1 MLYFMTGLFNFFALL
16 KIQRLNMLRWTKF
29 SLLITLACLVSP
41 KTFAISLPFGNE
53 GIPFEIVLK
62 DVETNKK
69 YIELI
74 DLIKKGIQVQRKEN
88 VTLKQYSDPDKISRF
103 ELDITR
109 RILKSQGYYR
119 HFVNSKLIIKNDNN
133 LKKNSLHRTDTHIE
147 KIIYKI
153 TPGTQYKLIDIE
165 FELDKNINLQAMPE
179 LAIQIAD
186 ALIAENVYSSL
197 VQIRNY
203 IRRHYCFYD
212 IKIDYKAI
220 IDHRDASAKI
230 VFKMEPSQQTKFGP
244 VFIKGL
250 ETIDYAYIK
259 SFIDY
264 DEGQCFKRVKI
275 DSSRLS
281 VLRSNL
287 ISNVRINVS
296 DIENDQVITIY
307 SIDEKNHR
315 TVKAGIGYSSDE
327 GTYLT
332 SGWEHRNFSGAGE
345 KLDIST
351 RLSSIRQKV
360 LGDFLIPAFFNNNKS
375 LTLYSEAKNEELDS
389 YKALSLKAG
398 AKVGFQRSE
407 FLHYFIGAELKIS
420 DVNDEGEKEAFY
432 LLSFPIEVEW
442 DHTNDILDST
452 DGFLITAVVRPYID
466 IINTET
472 KFYKTMFSISGY
484 HSFDIALQPTIAA
497 RYSVGTITGESV
509 DNIPAD
515 ERFYVGGGGSVRG
528 YAYQSLSRLD
538 GDDPEGGSSF
548 QQINTE
554 LRIRFLENWG
564 LATFVGGGFAFDEAT
579 PGLKQETL
587 WGTGFGLRYYTAFAP
602 FRMDIAF
609 PLNKRENYDDNFQL
623 YISIGQAF

>member
-1 MLYFMTGLFNFFALL
+1 MP
-16 KIQRLNMLRWTKF
+16 RWIKF
-29 SLLITLACLVSP
+29 SLSISLACLVSST
-41 KTFAISLPFGNE
+41 TFAISLPFINNDGM
-53 GIPFEIVLK
+53 PFDIVLK
-62 DVETNKK
+62 DVEAHKK
-69 YIELI
+69 YPELLELI
-74 DLIKKGIQVQRKEN
+74 KNGIQVQRKEN
-88 VTLKQYSDPDKISRF
+88 ITLKQYSDPAKISRF
-103 ELDITR
+103 ELDVIR

-119 HFVNSKLIIKNDNN
+119 YFVNSKLILKNNDD
-133 LKKNSLHRTDTHIE
+133 LKTDSSNRTDTQVE
-147 KIIYKI
+147 KIIYQI

-165 FELDKNINLQAMPE
+165 YVLDKNINLQEMPE
-179 LAIQIAD
+179 LAIQSGD
-186 ALIAENVYSSL
+186 ALIAEKVLSSL
-197 VQIRNY
+197 EQIRNY
-203 IRRHYCFYD
+203 IRRYYCFYD
-212 IKIDYKAI
+212 IKIDYKAV
-220 IDHRDASAKI
+220 IDHRDASAKL
-230 VFKMEPSQQTKFGP
+230 VFTMEPSQQTKFGP
-244 VFIKGL
+244 IFIKGL

-259 SFIDY
+259 SFIAY
-264 DEGQCFKRVKI
+264 EEGQCFKREKI

-287 ISNVRINVS
+287 ISNVSISIN

-307 SIDEKNHR
+307 KVAEKNHR
-315 TVKAGIGYSSDE
+315 TIKAGIGYSSDE
-327 GTYLT
+327 GAYLI
-332 SGWEHRNFSGAGE
+332 SGWEHRNFRGAGE

-360 LGDFLIPAFFNNNKS
+360 LGEFFIPAFFNNNKS

-389 YKALSLKAG
+389 YQALSLKAG
-398 AKVGFQRSE
+398 AKIGFKRSE
-407 FLHYFIGAELKIS
+407 FLKYFIGAELKIS

-432 LLSFPIEVEW
+432 LLSFPIEIEW
-442 DHTNDILDST
+442 DRTNDILDPT
-452 DGFLITAVVRPYID
+452 DGFLMTAVVRPYID

-472 KFYKTMFSISGY
+472 KFYKTMFSVSGY
-484 HSFDIALQPTIAA
+484 HSFDIALQPTLAA

-509 DNIPAD
+509 ENIPAD

-528 YAYQSLSRLD
+528 YPYQSLSKLA

-579 PGLKQETL
+579 PRLNQELL
-587 WGTGFGLRYYTAFAP
+587 WAAGFGLRYYTAFAP